1 MKRLIINF
9 SIFSLIFAGFM
20 WMSCKEGDRVKVYA
34 EKNHNGITTE
44 LKKGVYANIQYN
56 IASLDIPDGLCVKLY
71 RDEKFGGGFLSLE
84 ESQNDLT
91 QSGWFDNI
99 IKVIVEKYV
108 EDEPLVKNYN
118 YVLGTQV
125 FNPLYGFRYD
135 DWTYE
140 AAEEIYKM
148 GSNVLKTFD
157 HQYSKILDAMDFTYI
172 YLYAL
177 YNPPW
182 LRSGV
187 PPFISNDILVNEEFT
202 KSLYGEMYEFVKSL
216 LTDYNDTG
224 KTFYLGHWEGD
235 WYLIQD
241 YNTDKKELRDNF
253 IQAMTV
259 WLNARQKAIEDAKRD
274 TPHSNVNVWGYTE
287 ANRTIDI
294 ERIGAER
301 LVNTVLPHTTVDY
314 LSYSAYDI
322 QELSSQEIKKHIDY
336 MDQMIPVKNEV
347 PNPGKRVFIGE
358 AGWPAFL
365 CEYNQE
371 RHNTKNIDKYVK
383 FFDAG
388 VSQILHWEMY
398 SNEQDENGVN
408 RGYWLI
414 DDKGQKWKL
423 YYSFKAFYCNAKEY
437 VRAYISTH
445 GKTPEI
451 ADFNTWASAFLQTL
465 R

>member
-1 MKRLIINF
+1 MKRFIVNYSTLLLIC
-9 SIFSLIFAGFM
+9 AGFLLTA
-20 WMSCKEGDRVKVYA
+20 CKKEDRIKVYA
-34 EKNHNGITTE
+34 EKNHIGTVTE
-44 LKKGVYANIQYN
+44 LKKGVYTDIQYK
-56 IASLDIPDGLCVKLY
+56 IASLAIPDGLRVKLY
-71 RDEKFGGGFLSLE
+71 RAEKFGGGYLCLE
-84 ESQNDLT
+84 ESQHDLT

-99 IKVIVEKYV
+99 SKVVVEDCV

-125 FNPLYGFRYD
+125 FNPLYGFKYD
-135 DWTYE
+135 DQTYE

-157 HQYSKILDAMDFTYI
+157 HQYRKILDTIDFTYI

-187 PPFISNDILVNEEFT
+187 APFTLNDAMMNEEYT
-202 KSLYGEMYEFVKSL
+202 KNIYDEMYTFVQGL

-241 YNTDKKELRDNF
+241 YNTEKQKLNPDV
-253 IQAMTV
+253 IQGMTL

-274 TPHSNVNVWGYTE
+274 TPHKNINVWGYTE
-287 ANRTIDI
+287 ANRTTDI
-294 ERIGAER
+294 KRIEAER
-301 LVNTVLPHTTVDY
+301 LVNAVLPHSTVDY
-314 LSYSAYDI
+314 LSYSSYDI
-322 QELSSQEIKKHIDY
+322 QEHPSQKINDYIDY
-336 MDQMIPVKNEV
+336 MNQMIPVKDET

-358 AGWPAFL
+358 TGWPAFL
-365 CEYNQE
+365 CDYNQE
-371 RHNTKNIDKYVK
+371 KHNTINVDMFIK

-388 VSQILHWEMY
+388 VNQILYWEMY
-398 SNEQDENGVN
+398 SNEQDDKGTNK
-408 RGYWLI
+408 GYWLI
-414 DDKGQKWKL
+414 DDKGEKWKL
-423 YYSFKAFYCNAKEY
+423 YYSFKAFYGNAKEY
-437 VRAYISTH
+437 VRAYIATH
-445 GKTPEI
+445 GKTPDT
-451 ADFNTWASAFLQTL
+451 AHFNAWASKFLSTL